1 MSERGKAISVL
12 AANTLAFTVCFAV
25 WMMNGVL
32 ITFLVDNGVY
42 DFDKAQ
48 MGWLIGIP
56 VLTGAIFRLPAGMLT
71 DRFGGRGV
79 FVVVMLLTAAAAF
92 LDSYAR
98 RFLGIHRRRA
108 GVRARRHFVRRRHRL
123 LFGLV
128 SPNTN
133 KARRLASSERATP
146 ALRSPRWAPH

>member
-1 MSERGKAISVL
+1 MSERGKAFSVL

-79 FVVVMLLTAAAAF
+79 FAVVMLLTAAAAY
-92 LDSYAR
+92 LDSYANG
-98 RFLGIHRRRA
+98 FLGIHRGRA
-108 GVRARRHFVRRRHRL
+108 WFRARRHFVCRRHRL
-123 LFGLV
+123 LFGVV
-128 SPNTN
+128 SPAPTGHG
-133 KARRLASSERATP
+133 AWHF
-146 ALRSPRWAPH
+146 RSGQCGCCDHRDGRPS